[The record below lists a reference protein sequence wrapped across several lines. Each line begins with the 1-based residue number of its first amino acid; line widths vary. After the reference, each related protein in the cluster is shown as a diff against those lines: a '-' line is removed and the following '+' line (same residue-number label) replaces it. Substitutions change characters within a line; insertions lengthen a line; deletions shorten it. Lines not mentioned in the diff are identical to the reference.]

1 MAMKR
6 TLGFLYLGYVDHKFY
21 WEFVILYRKISIAFI
36 SVFLVSISIDV
47 QALAVMCVLLTSF
60 YF

>member
-1 MAMKR
+1 MKS
-6 TLGFLYLGYVDHKFY
+6 TLGFLYLGYDDHRFY

-36 SVFLVSISIDV
+36 SVFLASISVDV
-47 QALAVMCVLLTSF
+47 QALAVMCVLLMSF